1 MIEKSLNKICK
12 RNQDLIYKGIKLFLK
27 DFKNQHTEYKVEG
40 NLNDRIII
48 KRFVESQKDTIRFIS
63 KKRNKF
69 KRDIL
74 SIENNINYLQKS
86 YIELEK
92 EREDK
97 VRRLGLIEVNN
108 TEDNEIEFE
117 KLNDIIEAVNEI
129 KRIEKQEISKV
140 KNLRKNYDEFNK
152 TSYEE
157 EKLVGVFLDYIK
169 KEFLK
174 EKGTVVTSIN
184 SGYLTDFDL
193 ILNYEY
199 ISILISDMLSLEEEI
214 MGG

>member
-27 DFKNQHTEYKVEG
+27 DFKNQHKEYKFEG

-97 VRRLGLIEVNN
+97 VRRLGLIELSN

>member
-1 MIEKSLNKICK
+1 MIQKLSNKILK
-12 RNQDLIYKGIKLFLK
+12 ENQYFIYNGIKLFLK
-27 DFKNQHTEYKVEG
+27 DFKGQNTEYKFEG

-48 KRFVESQKDTIRFIS
+48 KRLVESQKDTIKFIS

-74 SIENNINYLQKS
+74 SIENNINYLRKS

-97 VRRLGLIEVNN
+97 VRILGLIEVNN
-108 TEDNEIEFE
+108 TEDNAIEIE
-117 KLNDIIEAVNEI
+117 KLNDITEAVNEI

-140 KNLRKNYDEFNK
+140 KTLKNHYYEFNK
-152 TSYEE
+152 ASYEE
-157 EKLVGVFLDYIK
+157 EKLVYIFLDYIK

-174 EKGTVVTSIN
+174 EKEEVVTSLN
-184 SGYLTDFDL
+184 SGCLTDFNL

-199 ISILISDMLSLEEEI
+199 LSILISDMLSLEEEI

>member
-1 MIEKSLNKICK
+1 MIEKPSNRICK
-12 RNQDLIYKGIKLFLK
+12 ENQDFIYNGIKLFLK
-27 DFKNQHTEYKVEG
+27 DFKGQNTEYKFEG
-40 NLNDRIII
+40 NLNDKIII

-97 VRRLGLIEVNN
+97 VTRLGLIEVNN
-108 TEDNEIEFE
+108 TEDSEIEFE

-129 KRIEKQEISKV
+129 KRIEKQEIIKV

-152 TSYEE
+152 ASYEE
-157 EKLVGVFLDYIK
+157 EKLVYIFLDYIK

-174 EKGTVVTSIN
+174 EKEEVVTSLN
-184 SGYLTDFDL
+184 SGCLTDFDL

-199 ISILISDMLSLEEEI
+199 LSILISNMLSLEEEI

>member
-27 DFKNQHTEYKVEG
+27 DFKNQHTEYKVEE